1 MSRTCFGQTFGSHSW
16 SLPRLLDSRSAGTAL
31 RKPAY
36 LGLFQL
42 WASASRLFPAG
53 CGVNPLRS
61 SNPINGQE
69 QISSKET
76 SLPRLRHDFLKG
88 AQYFDADMDAS
99 SCLRSCTAHLVQ
111 FHDTCRVSECPCP
124 RKIELAPETSGL
136 ASRDALGQR
145 RVAQCAACRVS
156 RPETSGAHLSRK
168 EPLQKYLLPNRSPVA
183 PKVARGVFLLF
194 GAAYQPSAQKEER
207 RLCTTMPFSMPLMLT
222 SVPATSWG
230 SVLGAALSASSEA
243 GYSAGESRRGRRP

>member
-1 MSRTCFGQTFGSHSW
+1 MTRPCPSVMSRTCFGQTFGAHSW

-31 RKPAY
+31 REPAY

-69 QISSKET
+69 QICSKET

-88 AQYFDADMDAS
+88 AQYFDAVVDAS

-111 FHDTCRVSECPCP
+111 FHDTCRVSEAVPAE
-124 RKIELAPETSGL
+124 IELAPETSGL
-136 ASRDALGQR
+136 ASREALG
-145 RVAQCAACRVS
+145 
-156 RPETSGAHLSRK
+156 
-168 EPLQKYLLPNRSPVA
+168 
-183 PKVARGVFLLF
+183 
-194 GAAYQPSAQKEER
+194 
-207 RLCTTMPFSMPLMLT
+207 
-222 SVPATSWG
+222 SVES
-230 SVLGAALSASSEA
+230 LSAPLVAFPDPRLVALTCQGRALA
-243 GYSAGESRRGRRP
+243 GVPPS